1 MQSEQQKIDTHSE
14 EYRMLCEA
22 RMIMRMKS
30 IKDRREYLQG
40 VVDKRGAQAVAKL
53 ETKVVQIWDKRETIN
68 NF

>member
-40 VVDKRGAQAVAKL
+40 VVDKRGAQAAAKL